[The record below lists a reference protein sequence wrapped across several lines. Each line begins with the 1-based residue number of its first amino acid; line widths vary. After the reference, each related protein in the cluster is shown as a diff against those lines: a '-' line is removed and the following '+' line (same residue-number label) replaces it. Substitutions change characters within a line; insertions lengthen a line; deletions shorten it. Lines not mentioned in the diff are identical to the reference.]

1 MGKPWGNCSSHRPWS
16 LQHGALA
23 NVRRPSAQI
32 RDELRVH
39 RAGLVGLLVL
49 VTSGVGAELA
59 SDQCIQGETHWTF
72 RKTKSSKER
81 KAKSSKERKAKSSKK
96 RKAKSSKERKAKSSK
111 ERKAKSSK
119 ERKAKSSKERKSKSS
134 KERKAK
140 SSKERKAKWRKEDL

>member
-59 SDQCIQGETHWTF
+59 SDQCIQVAWGWICWIGWRIKGGSGVFLRKKIPQKEHSYGILVETKKQKNKKKQKKQP
-72 RKTKSSKER
+72 KTKSILR
-81 KAKSSKERKAKSSKK
+81 RILLMLG
-96 RKAKSSKERKAKSSK
+96 
-111 ERKAKSSK
+111 
-119 ERKAKSSKERKSKSS
+119 
-134 KERKAK
+134 
-140 SSKERKAKWRKEDL
+140 DINYYVDPL